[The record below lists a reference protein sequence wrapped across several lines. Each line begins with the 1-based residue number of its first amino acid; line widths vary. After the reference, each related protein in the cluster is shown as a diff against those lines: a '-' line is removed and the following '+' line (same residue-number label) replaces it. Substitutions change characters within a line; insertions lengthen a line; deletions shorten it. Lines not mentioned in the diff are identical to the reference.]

1 MPRKI
6 RGFLA
11 KYRKENRRGV
21 ALIEFALLLPILLVV
36 LGGIVD
42 FARAYM
48 ELQLLAN
55 AASEATR
62 MAIISSDPSVTEAA
76 VIARAKSFFAD
87 DPGGTAVNVSCGGCG
102 SPPLG
107 TSGDIVSVKVSRNFE
122 EIFLGFLSGLPFI
135 GDLTPIPSDLSYT
148 ASGRRM

>member
-1 MPRKI
+1 M
-6 RGFLA
+6 
-11 KYRKENRRGV
+11 

-48 ELQLLAN
+48 ELQLLTN

-62 MAIISSDPSVTEAA
+62 MAIISSDPSVTTAA
-76 VIARAKSFFAD
+76 VKARAESFFVD
-87 DPGGTAVNVSCGGCG
+87 DPDDTFVDVFCGGSITNTLETC
-102 SPPLG
+102 P
-107 TSGDIVSVKVSRNFE
+107 SGEIVSVKVSRTFE

-135 GDLTPIPSDLSYT
+135 GDLTPIPEDLSYT